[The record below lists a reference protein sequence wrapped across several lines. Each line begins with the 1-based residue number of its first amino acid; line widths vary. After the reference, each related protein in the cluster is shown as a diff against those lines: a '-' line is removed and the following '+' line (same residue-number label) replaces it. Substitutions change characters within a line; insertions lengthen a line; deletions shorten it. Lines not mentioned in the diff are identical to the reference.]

1 MNKFIKMRHIKNKNI
16 ISRNNLNLKDYLEII
31 IVTYNRKTYL
41 QNTFNQI
48 FAKSSPIKDLSITI
62 LNNLSTD
69 GTFELIERYRK
80 LHPNIKHIENRRN
93 IGGNANIAKAF
104 EIAKAKY
111 VWVLC
116 DDDQYNFKHWQEIE
130 DAIFS
135 NRYDCILTEWKYLFG
150 AKDYEYIINTLA
162 FLPAGIYKT
171 SNISTTVMSNIESN
185 IMYSFPHLALGCS
198 LLNNKKKFYIPKF
211 RIIKQNI
218 NMEFNKSLNNEVHFR
233 QANVNLFSGYINSYQ
248 MILDKK
254 LRHKCCNVLWIGK
267 PFYYSMNAF
276 FKSNKFFIYNMS
288 DILWGISNL
297 QRLQFVV
304 VGIYVLLSQIVNN
317 IFSLKNTPDKK
328 HKKLTILGIKIK
340 LKKKKYERNRN
351 GNK

>member
-1 MNKFIKMRHIKNKNI
+1 
-16 ISRNNLNLKDYLEII
+16 
-31 IVTYNRKTYL
+31 
-41 QNTFNQI
+41 
-48 FAKSSPIKDLSITI
+48 
-62 LNNLSTD
+62 
-69 GTFELIERYRK
+69 
-80 LHPNIKHIENRRN
+80 
-93 IGGNANIAKAF
+93 
-104 EIAKAKY
+104 
-111 VWVLC
+111 
-116 DDDQYNFKHWQEIE
+116 
-130 DAIFS
+130 
-135 NRYDCILTEWKYLFG
+135 
-150 AKDYEYIINTLA
+150 
-162 FLPAGIYKT
+162 
-171 SNISTTVMSNIESN
+171 
-185 IMYSFPHLALGCS
+185 
-198 LLNNKKKFYIPKF
+198 
-211 RIIKQNI
+211 
-218 NMEFNKSLNNEVHFR
+218 
-233 QANVNLFSGYINSYQ
+233 